1 MYIDISIPV
10 KLEVSNSKANAFDE
24 IPTHSIFIDQ
34 HMVFGTHLDLPNVG
48 AEIVEFDN
56 LVGECLVVKI
66 PESAKAVE
74 LGHLLKLPLIP
85 GGRVIFKTKNSSGWQ
100 RAGYPP
106 NPIGIDIR
114 AAQFLAD
121 RKLKLVGIDGW
132 SVDKKDDPNLISHTL
147 LLESG
152 SYLLESLYL
161 DHVAP
166 GNYQVLALPLMIQ
179 GARIVPCRAVLQKE
193 DRL

>member
-1 MYIDISIPV
+1 MYIDISIPINM
-10 KLEVSNSKANAFDE
+10 KSAELKANAFE
-24 IPTHSIFIDQ
+24 EAINHSIFIDQ
-34 HMVFGTHLDLPNVG
+34 HMVFGTHLDLPNIG
-48 AEIVEFDN
+48 AEAVEFDN
-56 LVGECLVVKI
+56 LIGDCLVVKI
-66 PESAKAVE
+66 PDSAKAIE
-74 LGHLLKLPLIP
+74 LGHLLKLPLVP

-100 RAGYPP
+100 KAGHPP
-106 NPIGIDIR
+106 DPIGIDIR
-114 AAQFLAD
+114 AVQFLAD

-132 SVDKKDDPNLISHTL
+132 SVDKKDSDTLTSHKL

-166 GNYQVLALPLMIQ
+166 GNYKMLVLPLMIQ
-179 GARIVPCRAVLQKE
+179 DAKVVPCRAILQKE